1 MRCLLA
7 LVLAVTVYA
16 QPEKTSPTCEELQ
29 AALERPVDEYIKEI
43 NKRERKRTKNP
54 LPDNVCIFGWCT
66 NTGAGPKPKPPNPT
80 GPFPPPA
87 KRAEIPPENGA
98 SGKVSSSQDTAEP
111 GAVPAE
117 AKCPAAAHDPIGAAK
132 NVDIADYY
140 MQKKNY
146 RAALSRYKEALE
158 QKPGDPAI
166 HLRLGRTHE
175 MLEQREEAR
184 KHYQAAADA
193 REGFWTVEAKEALRR
208 VK

>member
-1 MRCLLA
+1 
-7 LVLAVTVYA
+7 
-16 QPEKTSPTCEELQ
+16 
-29 AALERPVDEYIKEI
+29 
-43 NKRERKRTKNP
+43 
-54 LPDNVCIFGWCT
+54 
-66 NTGAGPKPKPPNPT
+66 
-80 GPFPPPA
+80 
-87 KRAEIPPENGA
+87 
-98 SGKVSSSQDTAEP
+98 
-111 GAVPAE
+111 
-117 AKCPAAAHDPIGAAK
+117 
-132 NVDIADYY
+132 